1 MSVGFVKFCL
11 GFLKAFR
18 WFPWGFL
25 KVCGVSVGFVR
36 FCVVFEAL
44 GRFFQCIVKV
54 TVGFPWLTASK
65 GSVGFLGLCE
75 GFRGVS
81 VGFLYRSCAGP

>member
-36 FCVVFEAL
+36 FCV
-44 GRFFQCIVKV
+44 
-54 TVGFPWLTASK
+54 GF
-65 GSVGFLGLCE
+65 
-75 GFRGVS
+75 
-81 VGFLYRSCAGP
+81 

>member
-25 KVCGVSVGFVR
+25 R
-36 FCVVFEAL
+36 FAGSLRSAL
-44 GRFFQCIVKV
+44 
-54 TVGFPWLTASK
+54 
-65 GSVGFLGLCE
+65 
-75 GFRGVS
+75 FR
-81 VGFLYRSCAGP
+81 